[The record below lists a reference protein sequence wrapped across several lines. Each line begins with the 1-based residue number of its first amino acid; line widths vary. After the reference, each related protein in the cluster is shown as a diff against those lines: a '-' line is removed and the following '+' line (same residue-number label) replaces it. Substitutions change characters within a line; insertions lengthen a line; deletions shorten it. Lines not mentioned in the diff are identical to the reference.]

1 MRLLELFSGT
11 GSIGRAFPDFEVTS
25 LDLVGSPT
33 IKKNIL
39 DWDFKSLPPGSFD
52 VIWASPPCTMFSRAR
67 TTAKTPRQLESA
79 DALVQRALDIIEHF
93 RPQVWAME
101 NPQTGLLKDR
111 AVVTGLPFVD
121 VTYCRYGGPGYK
133 KATRVWTN
141 LGEHWTPRPMC
152 SRQCPCEQVVDG
164 RHPVSAQR
172 RAGRP
177 GDRPFTREE
186 LYAIPPEL
194 CEEIAAAT
202 RLALQAS

>member
-33 IKKNIL
+33 IKANIL
-39 DWDFKSLPPGSFD
+39 DWDYESLPPGSFE
-52 VIWASPPCTMFSRAR
+52 VIWASPPCTHYSRAR
-67 TTAKTPRQLESA
+67 TTSSTPRDLLGS
-79 DALVQRALDIIEHF
+79 DALVQKTLDIIAYF
-93 RPQVWAME
+93 RPQVWAIE

-111 AVVTGLPFVD
+111 AVVAGLPFKD

-141 LGEHWTPRPMC
+141 LGDHWSPRPMC
-152 SRQCPCEQVVDG
+152 SRHDPCENVTEG

-177 GDRPFTREE
+177 GDRMFSQAE
-186 LYAIPPEL
+186 LYAIPPAL
-194 CEEIAAAT
+194 CEEIADAT
-202 RLALQAS
+202 RRALEVN